1 MRGPISDTELPF
13 ATALPLRANLPG
25 MLLDDELLM
34 ALCAALDDL
43 LAPAVAALDCFGAYL
58 DPGLAPE
65 DFLGWL
71 AALVGSEPSRPA
83 IAAAVPGYA
92 DRGTATGLREC
103 AAAAAGVPVEQ
114 ATVVDPGGV
123 SWSASA
129 GSTPPPAAGAARIAL
144 TAPAGADTDAL
155 SAAVRAAVDASRP
168 VHCPLEIEVMTS

>member
-13 ATALPLRANLPG
+13 VTAVPLRANLPG

-58 DPGLAPE
+58 DPRLAPE

-71 AALVGSEPSRPA
+71 AALVGSDRSRPA
-83 IAAAVPGYA
+83 IASAVPGYA

-114 ATVVDPGGV
+114 VTVVDPGGV
-123 SWSASA
+123 SWSATA
-129 GSTPPPAAGAARIAL
+129 GSAPEPSPGTARIAF
-144 TAPAGADTDAL
+144 TAPTGADADAL
-155 SAAVRAAVDASRP
+155 AAAVRAAVDASRP
-168 VHCPLEIEVMTS
+168 VHCPLEIEVVTS